1 MVSQE
6 PHVLNDK
13 DCTKYVQ
20 DGSVT
25 DFKDL
30 ADVEHVKENDDHA
43 ITT

>member
-6 PHVLNDK
+6 PYALKAK
-13 DCTKYVQ
+13 DSNKSVQ